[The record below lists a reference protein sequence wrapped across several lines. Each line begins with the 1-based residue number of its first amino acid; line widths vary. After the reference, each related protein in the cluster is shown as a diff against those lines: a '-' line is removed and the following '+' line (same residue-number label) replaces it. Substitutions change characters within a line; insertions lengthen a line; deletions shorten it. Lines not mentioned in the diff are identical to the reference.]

1 MGLLPQIPPKPSTL
15 LPLPQLCTPRPSSH
29 LLSHTEPEP
38 KPEGIPQPCWEA
50 TVCTQRAHRPS
61 PPPSPPHLL
70 ISQPLF
76 QQLGPKSRILLFS
89 SCISFLEGDPILP
102 HIWGL
107 QVLLRMGLVC
117 TLTSPG
123 EAGTP
128 TPQAGA
134 MTYIPVLGGWEKR
147 GWAPVSCPWES
158 KPRSQTGRELGRLA
172 FYKYYM

>member
-38 KPEGIPQPCWEA
+38 RPEGIPAALLGSYSLHPEGSS
-50 TVCTQRAHRPS
+50 HP

-89 SCISFLEGDPILP
+89 SCISFLEGHPILP

-107 QVLLRMGLVC
+107 QVLLRMGFVC

-134 MTYIPVLGGWEKR
+134 MTYIPVLGEERLGPSVLPLGVKTQEPDWHGAGE
-147 GWAPVSCPWES
+147 
-158 KPRSQTGRELGRLA
+158 TGLL
-172 FYKYYM
+172 